1 MIWSV
6 AILAATNSDP
16 KVAVSTVA
24 LLDDDD
30 GETQMKA
37 SEQSQTV
44 SGTASATLGC
54 EQVGQ
59 ADNILSP
66 ADQDQHHEN
75 ARENVCG
82 VGATTPQREAD
93 ARAGSRDQDQ
103 NFYVQN
109 GHPKRANEKHGSEFK
124 RANEKSMTYREAL
137 LGIEKSKPT
146 SEDNSEPS
154 SDF

>member
-1 MIWSV
+1 M
-6 AILAATNSDP
+6 
-16 KVAVSTVA
+16 
-24 LLDDDD
+24 LDDDD

-37 SEQSQTV
+37 SEQNQ
-44 SGTASATLGC
+44 TASGIATATLGC

-59 ADNILSP
+59 ADNIRSP
-66 ADQDQHHEN
+66 AEQDQHHEN
-75 ARENVCG
+75 GRENMCV
-82 VGATTPQREAD
+82 VDATTPQREAE

-103 NFYVQN
+103 NFYMQN

-137 LGIEKSKPT
+137 LGIEKSKPS

>member
-1 MIWSV
+1 
-6 AILAATNSDP
+6 
-16 KVAVSTVA
+16 
-24 LLDDDD
+24 
-30 GETQMKA
+30 MKA
-37 SEQSQTV
+37 SEQNQ
-44 SGTASATLGC
+44 TASGIATATLGC

-59 ADNILSP
+59 GDNILSP
-66 ADQDQHHEN
+66 AEQDQHHEN
-75 ARENVCG
+75 GRENMRV
-82 VGATTPQREAD
+82 VGATTPQREAE

-137 LGIEKSKPT
+137 LGIDKSKPS

>member
-1 MIWSV
+1 M
-6 AILAATNSDP
+6 
-16 KVAVSTVA
+16 
-24 LLDDDD
+24 LDDDD
-30 GETQMKA
+30 GETHMKA
-37 SEQSQTV
+37 SEQNQ
-44 SGTASATLGC
+44 TASGMATATLGC

-66 ADQDQHHEN
+66 AEQDQHHEN
-75 ARENVCG
+75 GRENMRV
-82 VGATTPQREAD
+82 VGATTPQREAG

-103 NFYVQN
+103 NFYMQN

-137 LGIEKSKPT
+137 LGIEKSKPS

>member
-1 MIWSV
+1 MLQQHQHQQRREEV
-6 AILAATNSDP
+6 
-16 KVAVSTVA
+16 
-24 LLDDDD
+24 LDDDD
-30 GETQMKA
+30 GETQTKA
-37 SEQSQTV
+37 SEQSQT
-44 SGTASATLGC
+44 ASDIATVTLGC

-75 ARENVCG
+75 VRENVRGMG
-82 VGATTPQREAD
+82 VTTTQRERE
-93 ARAGSRDQDQ
+93 ARDGSRDQDQ
-103 NFYVQN
+103 NFYEQN
-109 GHPKRANEKHGSEFK
+109 GHPKRANEKYGSDFK

-137 LGIEKSKPT
+137 LGIEKSKSKPT